1 MRILV
6 EARTFKSKTLSVSKN
21 LFVLR
26 TFGKQ
31 WNKFSRKLYSKF
43 SKNRILQTE
52 KIMNEKP
59 NAQQAVW
66 RQSGCMLAES
76 LEGIWKFRARMN
88 FCVPPPER
96 QAAETLG
103 ASRAT
108 VQFEQR
114 LLEKSLWLTVRLKL
128 VEQRKWKLER
138 VGGTLNFYLGGQSL
152 ADFQG
157 RIFTRTDK
165 SFGWQKRLANL
176 KSTEIFDK
184 FYRIEFFAESLV
196 FSLWKFR
203 GMFFRQNKKRNFR
216 VENFV
221 RAENFEQ
228 KFSISR
234 FENFVKSL

>member
-1 MRILV
+1 
-6 EARTFKSKTLSVSKN
+6 
-21 LFVLR
+21 
-26 TFGKQ
+26 
-31 WNKFSRKLYSKF
+31 
-43 SKNRILQTE
+43 
-52 KIMNEKP
+52 
-59 NAQQAVW
+59 
-66 RQSGCMLAES
+66 MLAES
-76 LEGIWKFRARMN
+76 LVGIWKFIARSS
-88 FCVPPPER
+88 FSVPPPAR
-96 QAAETLG
+96 QAATTLA

-114 LLEKSLWLTVRLKL
+114 LLEKSLWLTVRLKF
-128 VEQRKWKLER
+128 VEQADSETWKR
-138 VGGTLNFYLGGQSL
+138 SKNLNICVGGQSL

-165 SFGWQKRLANL
+165 SFGRQKRLANL
-176 KSTEIFDK
+176 KSTKIFDK

-196 FSLWKFR
+196 FSLWKYSE
-203 GMFFRQNKKRNFR
+203 MFFRQNRKRNFR